1 MFLMFNFSISKFYFL
16 FLLMK
21 FLVDSWKIQRKT
33 FHYFFLLN
41 YFFDFNKVAGE
52 KGELLSATP
61 PPPLVVE
68 A

>member
-1 MFLMFNFSISKFYFL
+1 
-16 FLLMK
+16 MK

-52 KGELLSATP
+52 KGELLSATL
-61 PPPLVVE
+61 PLP
-68 A
+68 